1 MIHNKPIDTMN
12 ILLATAQ
19 TVVGLNCQQPL
30 FIADEM
36 VSFVSE
42 ERHICL
48 EINRLQRHHT
58 KHGQMK
64 VPWHLSEWELEVM
77 GALGAQQLLSPWSG
91 DLPWTS
97 VCLVLF
103 PHLTREGGWSSEGK
117 ISGLCYRQWHL
128 MQLLSTQARES
139 SSGVGKQSTAFFPP
153 NILFTPALA
162 LSRSFACM
170 I

>member
-117 ISGLCYRQWHL
+117 ISGLVLHAMTSY
-128 MQLLSTQARES
+128 A
-139 SSGVGKQSTAFFPP
+139 AFINAGQRIIFWRRKTVYSIFSPQMYYLHQP
-153 NILFTPALA
+153 
-162 LSRSFACM
+162 
-170 I
+170 

>member
-64 VPWHLSEWELEVM
+64 VPWHLSE
-77 GALGAQQLLSPWSG
+77 
-91 DLPWTS
+91 
-97 VCLVLF
+97 
-103 PHLTREGGWSSEGK
+103 
-117 ISGLCYRQWHL
+117 
-128 MQLLSTQARES
+128 
-139 SSGVGKQSTAFFPP
+139 
-153 NILFTPALA
+153 
-162 LSRSFACM
+162 
-170 I
+170 